1 MFSSAKETFEW
12 YANELRKVS
21 EQSARYFLTDP
32 YCKQGYRFE
41 ISEVTR
47 LIRNDLEIALYNNQE
62 RFNRVEGV
70 SNIVRENLFS
80 TGNLSEVGK
89 YIEEIKFEY
98 ESEKLAYSELRRT
111 NKTIYNS
118 TRDFSGEGWI
128 FYKDKSLEIIGGVV
142 QTGFGYISFK
152 MGSKIKSREMKGAGL
167 VGMTIGSGKI
177 YQGFSEIIYEVSDG
191 DINMGGDPV
200 KKQIKKG
207 FMFAGLS
214 EGYSQIGYSAIDMT
228 VSLYNGYAALTK
240 FDPPKRILRLP
251 VETRAGIQRVGFFEG
266 LSIEKGFRLY
276 RWTKY
281 DFKRKID
288 VDSKSKL
295 IFTTGFNLNKL
306 YLIIDEHKDKFRTS
320 ESD

>member
-111 NKTIYNS
+111 NKY
-118 TRDFSGEGWI
+118 
-128 FYKDKSLEIIGGVV
+128 V
-142 QTGFGYISFK
+142 
-152 MGSKIKSREMKGAGL
+152 
-167 VGMTIGSGKI
+167 
-177 YQGFSEIIYEVSDG
+177 
-191 DINMGGDPV
+191 
-200 KKQIKKG
+200 
-207 FMFAGLS
+207 
-214 EGYSQIGYSAIDMT
+214 
-228 VSLYNGYAALTK
+228 
-240 FDPPKRILRLP
+240 LR
-251 VETRAGIQRVGFFEG
+251 
-266 LSIEKGFRLY
+266 
-276 RWTKY
+276 
-281 DFKRKID
+281 
-288 VDSKSKL
+288 
-295 IFTTGFNLNKL
+295 N
-306 YLIIDEHKDKFRTS
+306 
-320 ESD
+320 

>member
-1 MFSSAKETFEW
+1 M
-12 YANELRKVS
+12 
-21 EQSARYFLTDP
+21 
-32 YCKQGYRFE
+32 
-41 ISEVTR
+41 
-47 LIRNDLEIALYNNQE
+47 
-62 RFNRVEGV
+62 
-70 SNIVRENLFS
+70 
-80 TGNLSEVGK
+80 
-89 YIEEIKFEY
+89 IK
-98 ESEKLAYSELRRT
+98 ADQ
-111 NKTIYNS
+111 TIYNS

-128 FYKDKSLEIIGGVV
+128 FYKDKSFEIIGGVV

-191 DINMGGDPV
+191 GINMVRDPV
-200 KKQIKKG
+200 KKQIEKG

-295 IFTTGFNLNKL
+295 IFTT
-306 YLIIDEHKDKFRTS
+306 
-320 ESD
+320 